1 MVLTMML
8 SHLSAGLT
16 DRHTRNPDGSSPSK
30 VSADYVSRFIML
42 NSAGSQ
48 GKSVISLDNLLASK
62 KKA

>member
-1 MVLTMML
+1 MVLTMTL

-16 DRHTRNPDGSSPSK
+16 DRHTRNSDGSSPSK
-30 VSADYVSRFIML
+30 VSADYVNRFIML